1 MIRQTLAIFLDAYR
15 DLNARKLFWVTLI
28 LSAFVVLSF
37 AIVGVDAKGLS
48 IVTFHMELPQA
59 KLLYKQLFSLIVIG
73 LWLTWA
79 ATLLALVSTA
89 GIFPDFI
96 SGGSVDLYLAKPIGR
111 GRLFVTKYLSGL
123 LFVTLQVLVVA
134 CGSFLIL
141 GIRGHDWNLRLF
153 WAVPI
158 VVCFYSYLF
167 GFCVL
172 LGVQTRSTIA
182 ALLLTLLF
190 WTFLAVLDR
199 GEPALLTFR
208 NAYETQAHEKQE
220 RSESADMVLL
230 RAQANPQSA
239 ALLPSLQESSDSARR
254 EADDAAHTARVLR
267 NVHAAVYGIKTVT
280 PKTTDTLGLLDRYLF
295 PSNKEAEY
303 AGGVS
308 PDQQQQRSPPP
319 FDENQA
325 DMMAG
330 AKKAVEDLRARSP
343 WWIVGTSLAF
353 EAVIVALAMW
363 VFCRRDY

>member
-1 MIRQTLAIFLDAYR
+1 VIGQTLAIFLDAYR
-15 DLNARKLFWVTLI
+15 DLNARKLFWITLI
-28 LSAFVVLSF
+28 LSTCIVLSF
-37 AIVGVDAKGLS
+37 ALVGVDAKGLN
-48 IVTFHMELPQA
+48 IVTFHMNVPQA
-59 KLLYKQLFSLIVIG
+59 GLVYKYLFSFIVIS

-79 ATLLALVSTA
+79 ATVLALVSTA

-111 GRLFVTKYLSGL
+111 ARLFLTKYLSGL

-141 GIRGHDWNLRLF
+141 GLRAHEWNPRLF

-158 VVCFYSYLF
+158 VVCFFSYLF

-199 GEPALLTFR
+199 AEPALLTFR
-208 NAYETQAHEKQE
+208 NAYQSQAQAREE
-220 RSESADMVLL
+220 RADSADRALL
-230 RAQANPQSA
+230 RAEANAPSS
-239 ALLPSLQESSDSARR
+239 ALLPMLRDASDSARR
-254 EADDAAHTARVLR
+254 DATESAHTARVLQK
-267 NVHAAVYGIKTVT
+267 VHAVVYGIKTVT

-295 PSNKEAEY
+295 PSGKEAEY
-303 AGGVS
+303 AAGVA
-308 PDQQQQRSPPP
+308 PDPQRNAPPL
-319 FDENQA
+319 DENRA

-343 WWIVGTSLAF
+343 WWIVGTSLGF
-353 EAVIVALAMW
+353 EAVVVLLAMSA
-363 VFCRRDY
+363 FCRRDY